1 MNLFCALFPKDTLHV
16 HIIDFLALLFAL
28 LFISEWLCLAVN
40 MEGAD
45 RLIISLS
52 IYLILLLYG
61 LP

>member
-1 MNLFCALFPKDTLHV
+1 MNLFYALFPKDTLHV
-16 HIIDFLALLFAL
+16 HIINFLVLLFAL
-28 LFISEWLCLAVN
+28 LLISEWLCLAVN